1 MIRVLFVCHGNICR
15 SPMAKYVMREL
26 VEKAGLSDKIFVESA
41 AATYEEIGNPVYPPA
56 KRKLAEHG
64 ISCEGHH
71 ARIIIRKEY
80 EDWDY
85 IIGMDQENMDD
96 MMRIFGG
103 DPDEKLY
110 MLMMFVGEERE
121 VSDPWYTRD
130 FESTWQ
136 DVLAGCT
143 ALLERIK
150 SEL

>member
-1 MIRVLFVCHGNICR
+1 MNRTQR
-15 SPMAKYVMREL
+15 S
-26 VEKAGLSDKIFVESA
+26 
-41 AATYEEIGNPVYPPA
+41 
-56 KRKLAEHG
+56 KLR
-64 ISCEGHH
+64 IDRITRL

-110 MLMMFVGEERE
+110 MLMMFVREERE
-121 VSDPWYTRD
+121 VSDPWYTWD